1 MKKSHILGLIMIFVA
16 IVIFLTAAKDV
27 STYATFQDA
36 SKNNSK
42 VKISGTLAT
51 DKALTYDPEKDPNF
65 FSFYLT
71 DASGETKQVV
81 LSQPKPQDFELA
93 EQIVVTGKL
102 KNDVFAASD
111 VLTKCPSK
119 YKDEELY
126 LESEI

>member
-1 MKKSHILGLIMIFVA
+1 MKKSHILGLIMIAVA
-16 IVIFLTAAKDV
+16 IFIFLTAAKDV
-27 STYATFQDA
+27 STYSTFLDA
-36 SKNNSK
+36 SKKTSK
-42 VKISGTLAT
+42 VKISGTLAK
-51 DKALTYDPEKDPNF
+51 DKILTYDPEKDPNY

-71 DASGETKQVV
+71 DASGQTKQVI

-93 EQIVVTGKL
+93 EQIVVTGKF
-102 KNDVFAASD
+102 KNDVFAATD